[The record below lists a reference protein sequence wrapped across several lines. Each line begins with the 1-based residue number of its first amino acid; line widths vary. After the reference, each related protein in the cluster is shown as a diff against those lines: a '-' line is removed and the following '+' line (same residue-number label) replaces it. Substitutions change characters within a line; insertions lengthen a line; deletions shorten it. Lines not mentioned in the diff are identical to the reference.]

1 MLMALLRKPSGSIGA
16 LFGMLGY
23 LQGTT
28 RPDIH
33 MANHQC
39 ARFVNDP
46 KLSHERTV
54 KKIVR
59 YLLDPKDK
67 GIVFRH
73 DFSRGRECFLDADF
87 AGGWKD
93 GDHSSP
99 ESVLSRTGFVIMF
112 AGCPIS
118 WVSRLHTEIA
128 LNTPASKHFTTS
140 RLLFGVLLLD

>member
-1 MLMALLRKPSGSIGA
+1 MALLRKPSGSIGA

-59 YLLDPKDK
+59 YLLDTKDK
-67 GIVFRH
+67 GIV
-73 DFSRGRECFLDADF
+73 LDLI
-87 AGGWKD
+87 
-93 GDHSSP
+93 SP
-99 ESVLSRTGFVIMF
+99 EV
-112 AGCPIS
+112 
-118 WVSRLHTEIA
+118 
-128 LNTPASKHFTTS
+128 
-140 RLLFGVLLLD
+140 